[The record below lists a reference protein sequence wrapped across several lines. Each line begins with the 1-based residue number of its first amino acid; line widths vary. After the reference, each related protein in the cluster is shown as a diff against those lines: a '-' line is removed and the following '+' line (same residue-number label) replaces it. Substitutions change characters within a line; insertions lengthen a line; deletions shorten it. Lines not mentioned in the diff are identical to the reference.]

1 MYLCNP
7 RSSGIEKKV
16 ENWSRK
22 EMVEFGQE
30 HSLWKKKKTEKK
42 NEEWIQV
49 VMIKR

>member
-1 MYLCNP
+1 MYLCHP

-30 HSLWKKKKTEKK
+30 QSLEKKQNRKK